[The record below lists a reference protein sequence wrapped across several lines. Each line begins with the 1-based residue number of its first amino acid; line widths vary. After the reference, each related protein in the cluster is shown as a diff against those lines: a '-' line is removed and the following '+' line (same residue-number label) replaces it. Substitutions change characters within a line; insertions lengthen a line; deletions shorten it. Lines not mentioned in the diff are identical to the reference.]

1 MNRRN
6 AAGHEEIFQVHQ
18 TSDGQ
23 PTLDSRRRIG
33 DGSSSAGFQ
42 SANPKIEG
50 APKPNIEKE
59 EHRLVATANQ
69 LRVVAARVP
78 N

>member
-6 AAGHEEIFQVHQ
+6 VAAHEEIFQVHQ

-23 PTLDSRRRIG
+23 PTLDSRRRVG
-33 DGSSSAGFQ
+33 DGRSRAALQ
-42 SANPKIEG
+42 SANPKIED
-50 APKPNIEKE
+50 AAKPNIEKE

-69 LRVVAARVP
+69 LRVIAARAP